1 MSLCAKFRKN
11 AAKIGQRENFPIY
24 GISSNSGTKRKP
36 LRPSLLF
43 LNVNYEKNRKGTMF
57 LKIAS
62 IV

>member
-1 MSLCAKFRKN
+1 MDAR
-11 AAKIGQRENFPIY
+11 RENFPFYSIL
-24 GISSNSGTKRKP
+24 SNSGTKRKP